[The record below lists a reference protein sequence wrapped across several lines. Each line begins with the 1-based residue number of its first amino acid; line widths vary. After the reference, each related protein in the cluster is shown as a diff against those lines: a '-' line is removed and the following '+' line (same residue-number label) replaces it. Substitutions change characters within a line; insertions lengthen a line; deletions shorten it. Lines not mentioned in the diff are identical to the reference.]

1 MNNDKLLSALSD
13 KIGVSKDKIKSVQID
28 TNPNDPEKLD
38 KVVIKLGMSPL
49 ELLGITEDSYK

>member
-13 KIGVSKDKIKSVQID
+13 KIGVSKDRIKSVQID
-28 TNPNDPEKLD
+28 ANPNDPEKLD
-38 KVVIKLGMSPL
+38 KVVIRLDMSPL